1 MKGGERV
8 PSNPIGEAVSQMDPP
23 RYLVGDAAALIRRSV
38 DTLERWR
45 DEGILI
51 PSDARQFGS
60 LVVFLYTPDDIRK
73 GKEIARNR
81 KRGRQTHEQLELKL
95 SWASD
100 TQQVPTQGDN
110 RKEQRSG

>member
-1 MKGGERV
+1 M
-8 PSNPIGEAVSQMDPP
+8 PYNPIGEAVSQMDPP

-60 LVVFLYTPDDIRK
+60 LVVFLYTPEDIRK

-81 KRGRQTHEQLELKL
+81 KRGRQTQAQLELKL
-95 SWASD
+95 SWASGTPGTATSTEGKD
-100 TQQVPTQGDN
+100 QGGD
-110 RKEQRSG
+110 